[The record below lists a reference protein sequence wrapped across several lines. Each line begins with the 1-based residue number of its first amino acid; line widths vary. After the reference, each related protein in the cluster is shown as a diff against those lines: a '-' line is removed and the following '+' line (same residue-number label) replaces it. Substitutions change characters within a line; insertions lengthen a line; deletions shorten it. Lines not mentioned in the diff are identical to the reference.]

1 MNPKTGQCEPK
12 NQKGTSNTSSGCQE
26 GFHQHAG
33 YKNCH
38 EIWKPHKPN
47 TLSCNQHRLLGIPC
61 RYKGEKLDADGRPVD
76 KGIPTRAWL
85 KQAKEKEGKGE
96 NKENESK
103 PKSSIDT
110 VYSDIPNMLAD
121 DFKKVYGYEK
131 VNDTVSALRDVLKDE
146 ELSTSDLR
154 TKFEGELKNLGI
166 SMSADLNSDY
176 IRDLYGNIVNTMETY
191 PMGALVLDGIGQKV
205 GEWGMCFSPLA
216 QTIYYNELIY
226 CKDGAKLGEKYDY
239 SEVYDPE
246 TKKAEKWGFH
256 HFSGSNISS
265 FTHEYGHLMNHLLI
279 LLSTKNN
286 SLLTSTPKFAEG
298 WNEKKKE
305 ISQDLE
311 DLDFV
316 SYVSLSTDH
325 TDTSISLR
333 IKVKDADDKFTK
345 DSDYHKKVF
354 EVLEKYGLREAIS
367 TPVTKPKHTYGR
379 NPEYYVDVDISCPP
393 IYRSHIAEPS
403 QELVELISDCN
414 DNLSFKKLL
423 ATETFEDNRG
433 NMPMKD
439 IIINLVQECESLY
452 KEMYN
457 VEKIIPSD
465 VYSGYGYLGSSTRLK
480 KWRDNKKY
488 TSPEKDRY
496 EPEKTWRGTRYASD
510 ILENA
515 SEERVAEAFA
525 DVMARG
531 EKANSMSTLLVRCV
545 EYNIHRYLS
554 GEKKTFTE
562 YMREKLDFS
571 TIGEPIV
578 KLKVY

>member
-1 MNPKTGQCEPK
+1 MTAEERQ
-12 NQKGTSNTSSGCQE
+12 
-26 GFHQHAG
+26 
-33 YKNCH
+33 
-38 EIWKPHKPN
+38 
-47 TLSCNQHRLLGIPC
+47 LLEEEN
-61 RYKGEKLDADGRPVD
+61 RKKEEEY
-76 KGIPTRAWL
+76 RA
-85 KQAKEKEGKGE
+85 KKEGK
-96 NKENESK
+96 SK
-103 PKSSIDT
+103 KSIDT
-110 VYSDIPNMLAD
+110 VYSEISNMLAD

-131 VNDTVSALRDVLKDE
+131 VNETVSALRDILNDE
-146 ELSTSDLR
+146 SLSSSDLR
-154 TKFEGELKNLGI
+154 TKFEGELEKFGI
-166 SMSADLNSDY
+166 PMSVDLNSNY
-176 IRDLYGNIVNTMETY
+176 IRELYGNIVDTMETY
-191 PMGALVLDGIGQKV
+191 PMGALILNGIEKDIGT
-205 GEWGMCFSPLA
+205 WGMCFLPST
-216 QTIYYNELIY
+216 QTICYNEFIY
-226 CKDGAKLGEKYDY
+226 CEEGAQLGSKYNY

-298 WNEKKKE
+298 WDEKKKE

-325 TDTSISLR
+325 VDTTISLR

-354 EVLEKYGLREAIS
+354 DVLEKYGLREAIS
-367 TPVTKPKHTYGR
+367 TPVTKPKRTYGR

-423 ATETFEDNRG
+423 ATTTFEDNRG
-433 NMPMKD
+433 NMPMKG

-452 KEMYN
+452 KEMYK

-465 VYSGYGYLGSSTRLK
+465 VYSGYGYLGSSTRLE
-480 KWRDNKKY
+480 KWRQNKKY

-496 EPEKTWRGTRYASD
+496 EPNKDWRGTRYASD

-525 DVMARG
+525 DVMVRG
-531 EKANSMSTLLVRCV
+531 NKANSMSSLLVRCV
-545 EYNIHRYLS
+545 EYNIHRYMS
-554 GEKKTFTE
+554 GEKMTFTE
-562 YMREKLDFS
+562 YMREKVDFS
-571 TIGEPIV
+571 KIGEPII